1 MEDKILDF
9 VNYITNIKWKVTSE
23 RIFLHMKKDD
33 ESVSQVEIQGTIDAL
48 VSINWLEERDFG
60 IKSYLIPSNADT
72 DLAP

>member
-1 MEDKILDF
+1 
-9 VNYITNIKWKVTSE
+9 
-23 RIFLHMKKDD
+23 MKKDD

-60 IKSYLIPSNADT
+60 IKSYFIPSNADT